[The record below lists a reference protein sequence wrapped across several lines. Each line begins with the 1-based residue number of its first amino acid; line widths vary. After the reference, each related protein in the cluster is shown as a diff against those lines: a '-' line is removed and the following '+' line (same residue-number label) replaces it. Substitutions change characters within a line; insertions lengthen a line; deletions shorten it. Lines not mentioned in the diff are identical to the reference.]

1 MSANRIV
8 GSPRAVRYAE
18 GERNRGLQQL
28 KGQVEA
34 SDAAHK
40 MESEVQARVDLLRDQ
55 RARNQAK
62 AAVEQAHLHDASQK
76 VENMD
81 AEGLRK
87 FESQQYSEM
96 MELDSKI
103 RNLAAKERD
112 LTVTD
117 RVEHAS
123 TRAVAAGVTRP
134 QLSAGVDDNGALS
147 RKQRLERLVAERSA
161 RQEVIRRQKEHLMA
175 ERTNIESELRSIQHG
190 VAVTGGASHADT
202 MDKIQM
208 TRHGGGAHTF
218 KEQNNAQIKAPDN
231 ASGTTQQMVNQ
242 LASRYHEDR
251 RRLQTLR
258 EQQVQLQKEIEST
271 RFSAWEPSAQD
282 VALGEAESQID
293 AQIQARSEFA
303 QQVKFEKSKRCPPL
317 LCICLVCKRVC
328 IAPHALRCVVSCSR
342 SS

>member
-8 GSPRAVRYAE
+8 GSPRAVRHAE

-28 KGQVEA
+28 KGEVEA

-40 MESEVQARVDLLRDQ
+40 MESEVQARVDRLRDQ
-55 RARNQAK
+55 RARDQAK
-62 AAVEQAHLHDASQK
+62 AAVEHAHLHYASNTVQ
-76 VENMD
+76 NMD
-81 AEGLRK
+81 AEGLKK

-96 MELDSKI
+96 MELDSEI
-103 RNLAAKERD
+103 RSLAAKERD
-112 LTVTD
+112 LTVSD
-117 RVEHAS
+117 RLEHAS
-123 TRAVAAGVTRP
+123 NRAVAAGVSRP
-134 QLSAGVDDNGALS
+134 PLSGVDDNGALS

-175 ERTNIESELRSIQHG
+175 ERTNIESELRSIQNG
-190 VAVTGGASHADT
+190 VAVIGGASHADT
-202 MDKIQM
+202 VDKIQM
-208 TRHGGGAHTF
+208 MRHGGGGHTF
-218 KEQNNAQIKAPDN
+218 KEQNNTQIKAPDN
-231 ASGTTQQMVNQ
+231 ASGNTQQMVNQ

-271 RFSAWEPSAQD
+271 RFSAWEPSARD
-282 VALGEAESQID
+282 AAHGEAESQID
-293 AQIQARSEFA
+293 AQIQARTEFA
-303 QQVKFEKSKRCPPL
+303 QQVKFEKTKRCPPL

-328 IAPHALRCVVSCSR
+328 IAPHALRCVVCYGR